1 MTVRSRKWDH
11 SLGHDGLTAEHNGLV
26 GAADALAAVLRR
38 VEKSPAISAGQRD
51 EIRSVLVSY
60 LGPTSF

>member
-26 GAADALAAVLRR
+26 AAADALAAVLQR
-38 VEKSPAISAGQRD
+38 VERSASISDGQRN

>member
-26 GAADALAAVLRR
+26 AAADALAAVLQR
-38 VEKSPAISAGQRD
+38 VERSASISDGQRD
-51 EIRSVLVSY
+51 EIRSVLVGY
-60 LGPTSF
+60 LGLTSF